1 MSIQKGNKMIK
12 DIKNNVKN
20 KVESPLD
27 LAKKSFESMFI
38 QHETKLQNLSFIE
51 DFYIPFDNNYA
62 KSDKNKFL
70 MELFGMI
77 FLIEFK
83 QNDIRIKK
91 KTNFTVVEA
100 FNVTHIFNNHSNDK
114 DCCYLLLALR
124 STNGYI
130 KSNIEIAQNA
140 KFDINK
146 FQETIS
152 QNDNYFQMTFNQ
164 TEFKDFIT
172 EFVLS
177 KINKNVIKYENCG
190 IIQPQ
195 QFLGGDFFIDKGAI
209 YKADKN
215 GLIPTLKKD
224 VFIIANDEQC
234 FKLPKLS
241 DSNKTASDIAKNFIE
256 NTCESWGDNS
266 IFALLI
272 IGHMIMGL
280 FYETFIDKK
289 KGVPIL
295 VVSGVTGCGKSTM
308 IENGNAMFGL
318 DESFL
323 IAGNSTVYGQMSLA
337 QMINGS
343 NICVDDL
350 SDEVISSKSFGNFI
364 KALYN
369 GISRAKRGENKKTE
383 KRKTCSQCVC
393 STNSTLN
400 GIPEVINRANII
412 TIMNNSLDVSK
423 YHYLNEHKENR
434 RDLSLILP
442 KLLEFDVNEIL
453 NIHSELEEYLRQH
466 ISDTGIP
473 RILSNVA
480 YMWTGL
486 KLLENVANYSLD
498 ELYSKIIDYARNVI
512 ETYKSLETP
521 VDMLLNA
528 LLTLK
533 NHGIIREHEHYKV
546 FQPENDKI
554 YLQFHKDT
562 LLCAHN
568 NFFRDENRKIKLKI
582 FNNFLNC
589 DNRVVNRGITGN
601 FKGERRQSIIID
613 ITNIPD
619 VQEFSGYSLR
629 NNNISNNH
637 STNLNTPLDELEA
650 ILNNLP
656 SCKDE

>member
-1 MSIQKGNKMIK
+1 MTKN
-12 DIKNNVKN
+12 IKNNVKT
-20 KVESPLD
+20 KIESPLD
-27 LAKKSFESMFI
+27 LAKKSFETMFI
-38 QHETKLQNLSFIE
+38 QHEAKLKNLSFIE
-51 DFYIPFDNNYA
+51 DFYTPFDNNYT
-62 KSDKNKFL
+62 KPSKNKFL

-83 QNDIRIKK
+83 QNEIRIKK

-114 DCCYLLLALR
+114 DSCYLLLTLK
-124 STNGYI
+124 STNGYL

-146 FQETIS
+146 FQETTS
-152 QNDNYFQMTFNQ
+152 QNDNYFQMTFSQ

-177 KINKNVIKYENCG
+177 KISKNVITYENCG
-190 IIQPQ
+190 VVQPQ
-195 QFLGGDFFIDKGAI
+195 QFLGSDFLIDKGKI
-209 YKADKN
+209 YKADKS

-224 VFIIANDEQC
+224 VFIKSNDEQC

-241 DSNKTASDIAKNFIE
+241 DSDKTAKVIAKNFIE
-256 NTCESWGDNS
+256 NTCESWGENS

-337 QMINGS
+337 QMINGA
-343 NICVDDL
+343 NICVDDM

-369 GISRAKRGENKKTE
+369 GMSRAKRGDNKKTE

-412 TIMNNSLDVSK
+412 TIMNNSLDTSK
-423 YHYLNEHKENR
+423 YKYLNEHKENR

-453 NIHSELEEYLRQH
+453 NVHSDLEKYLRQQ
-466 ISDTGIP
+466 IDDTGVP

-486 KLLENVANYSLD
+486 TLLERVADYSLG
-498 ELYSKIIDYARNVI
+498 ELHSKIIDYAKNVI

-521 VDMLLNA
+521 VDMLLNG

-533 NHGIIREHEHYKV
+533 NHGIIKENEHYKV
-546 FQPENDKI
+546 SQPENDKI

-589 DNRVVNRGITGN
+589 DNRVVNKGITGN
-601 FKGERRQSIIID
+601 FKGERRQSIIMD

-619 VQEFSGYSLR
+619 VQEFSGYTLR
-629 NNNISNNH
+629 NNNIANTH
-637 STNLNTPLDELEA
+637 SANSDNPLDELEA
-650 ILNNLP
+650 ILDLSP
-656 SCKDE
+656 SRKNK